1 MGRISP
7 PDRGQPLDV
16 DYIRQL
22 VDVCNSL
29 AQSVAATSNAMLTI
43 DTATSGKQTVKTSE
57 SRIVGG
63 YKEVSSSNVVNGE
76 AQVDYP
82 FQTNFQ
88 YPPIVTATP
97 VLIQGADSG
106 GAVSVM
112 IKSIAQDK
120 VTLGVRFSGTATNL
134 SVGINIIAVG
144 PPSL

>member
-22 VDVCNSL
+22 VEVCNSL
-29 AQSVAATSNAMLTI
+29 ATSIATTSNAVMTI
-43 DTATSGKQTVKTSE
+43 DTATSGKQSVKTSE

-63 YKEVSSSNVVNGE
+63 YKEVTNANVVNGE
-76 AQVDYP
+76 VSVEYP

-88 YPPIVTATP
+88 YPPVITATP
-97 VLIQGADSG
+97 IAIANADSG

-112 IKSIAQDK
+112 IKSVGQDK
-120 VTLGVRFSGTATNL
+120 ATFGVRFSGTGSNL
-134 SVGINIIAVG
+134 SVGLNIIAVG
-144 PPSL
+144 IPSL